1 MKTDASQLFAT
12 NLGLYKESQARQQ
25 QLEDRAYNEEQA
37 QKQLEQK
44 FAYEY

>member
-1 MKTDASQLFAT
+1 MKADSAQLFAT
-12 NLGLYKESQARQQ
+12 NLAQYNQAEQRT
-25 QLEDRAYNEEQA
+25 YEENLA